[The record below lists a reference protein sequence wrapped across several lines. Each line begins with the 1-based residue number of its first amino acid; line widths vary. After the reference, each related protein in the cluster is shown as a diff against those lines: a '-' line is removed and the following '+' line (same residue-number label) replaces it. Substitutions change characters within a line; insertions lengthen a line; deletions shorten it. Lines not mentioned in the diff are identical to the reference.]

1 MQQRVGLARALATDA
16 EILLMDE
23 AFSALDPV
31 IRYDMQAQLK
41 ELQARLHKTIVFITH
56 DLDEALQLGDHI
68 AILKDGELR
77 QIGTGSEILL
87 QPGDDYVER
96 FVRDV
101 NRARVLTF
109 GSIAQTARSDRD
121 IAIPDGAIEVAYDMT
136 LEEGFDLLSRS
147 GGVAVVT
154 DGDRQPIGI
163 VSAATIM
170 KVLAGHDPASSTETN
185 VVEG

>member
-1 MQQRVGLARALATDA
+1 MACNSASGSRALATDA

-31 IRYDMQAQLK
+31 IRYDMQAQLR

-87 QPGDDYVER
+87 QPADDYVEH

-109 GSIAQTARSDRD
+109 GAVTETTRPDCGFD
-121 IAIPDGAIEVAYDMT
+121 IPPGAIEINQDVT
-136 LEEGFDLLSRS
+136 LEQGFAQLAQSE
-147 GGVAVVT
+147 GVAVVT
-154 DGDRQPIGI
+154 DGDKKPLGI
-163 VSAATIM
+163 VTSVTIM
-170 KVLAGHDPASSTETN
+170 KILARYER
-185 VVEG
+185 

>member
-1 MQQRVGLARALATDA
+1 
-16 EILLMDE
+16 MDE

-31 IRYDMQAQLK
+31 IRYDMQAQLR

-87 QPGDDYVER
+87 QPADDYVEH

-109 GSIAQTARSDRD
+109 GAVTETTRPDCGFD
-121 IAIPDGAIEVAYDMT
+121 IPPGAIEINQDVT
-136 LEEGFDLLSRS
+136 LEQGFAQLAQSE
-147 GGVAVVT
+147 GVAVVT
-154 DGDRQPIGI
+154 DGDKKPLGI
-163 VSAATIM
+163 VTSVTIM
-170 KVLAGHDPASSTETN
+170 KILARYER
-185 VVEG
+185 